1 MRFQNSCW
9 TMEPSAPPN
18 PNLRLVV
25 VYRTSNLA
33 LCAVAKSILQA
44 PVEYMVRGETLAN
57 LVGGWADSDDQ
68 SNHEVEFLVREADA
82 EWARELLA
90 DVRPAARP

>member
-1 MRFQNSCW
+1 
-9 TMEPSAPPN
+9 MEPSTTPPN

-25 VYRTSNLA
+25 VFRTSNLA

-44 PVEYMVRGETLAN
+44 ASVKYMVRGETLAN

-90 DVRPAARP
+90 DVRPAPTHSSGM